1 MIKKFLFTVICLKV
15 AVFSFGQT
23 ELQKQII
30 YEQINRDSRTRGIV
44 ERIDPIENKVAL
56 FSKAQV
62 LPVYKIEIKEN
73 EKPKLIQNKNY
84 YLILYTG
91 RLYIFI
97 DNNTTRLIENSP
109 IIQNLLDLN
118 KQRKEYFVVYLIET
132 FSFNRKYLM
141 PLLTNREVNWIIDKG
156 ISYKFQDYIEF
167 KFGSKEKYLENYIL
181 DQKREA
187 LSISDFNT
195 ICTYNYQAYQVNC
208 PKDTTLVL
216 RTMVGQIKSATKK
229 LTKMQEI
236 KLFEGLKRKINPYGL
251 FEEEL
256 RKALISGKVKE
267 SDIQVALEKRKIVNS
282 KTAEVIDKPEGL
294 YLFSVYD
301 VNVTDLLLSILTN
314 QQFIDYKNYI
324 DLLYPIIETQN
335 SYINNKYRYNYGK
348 DILQKKGIIK
358 EHDPSAFTNYVRK
371 KLQDCGCKDSEM

>member
-1 MIKKFLFTVICLKV
+1 MIKKFLFTVICFKV

-267 SDIQVALEKRKIVNS
+267 SDIQVAQEKRKIVNS
-282 KTAEVIDKPEGL
+282 KTAEVIDKPEEL

-335 SYINNKYRYNYGK
+335 RYINNKYRYNYGK

>member
-1 MIKKFLFTVICLKV
+1 
-15 AVFSFGQT
+15 
-23 ELQKQII
+23 
-30 YEQINRDSRTRGIV
+30 
-44 ERIDPIENKVAL
+44 
-56 FSKAQV
+56 
-62 LPVYKIEIKEN
+62 
-73 EKPKLIQNKNY
+73 
-84 YLILYTG
+84 
-91 RLYIFI
+91 
-97 DNNTTRLIENSP
+97 
-109 IIQNLLDLN
+109 
-118 KQRKEYFVVYLIET
+118 
-132 FSFNRKYLM
+132 
-141 PLLTNREVNWIIDKG
+141 
-156 ISYKFQDYIEF
+156 
-167 KFGSKEKYLENYIL
+167 
-181 DQKREA
+181 
-187 LSISDFNT
+187 
-195 ICTYNYQAYQVNC
+195 
-208 PKDTTLVL
+208 
-216 RTMVGQIKSATKK
+216 
-229 LTKMQEI
+229 MQEI

-267 SDIQVALEKRKIVNS
+267 SDIQVALEKRKLVNS